1 MIKIQVIFAF
11 LHFLFFCIFF
21 LGTNSNE
28 AQYQLIWI
36 PWFFIDFPIS
46 IAFFILKISSL
57 KLNIIALITHG
68 LLGTIWWYYF
78 AKFWFY
84 VFKKIKKFFNNKRT
98 MAFQILIAILHTIA
112 VLFYFQKTLNDDI
125 EYFVYWFVFMIIDFP
140 FSVLFIFLSYFP
152 INLNYVALSVFGIF
166 GTIWW
171 YLLSG
176 LVFNNIFRR
185 KHSL

>member
-1 MIKIQVIFAF
+1 
-11 LHFLFFCIFF
+11 
-21 LGTNSNE
+21 
-28 AQYQLIWI
+28 
-36 PWFFIDFPIS
+36 
-46 IAFFILKISSL
+46 
-57 KLNIIALITHG
+57 
-68 LLGTIWWYYF
+68 
-78 AKFWFY
+78 
-84 VFKKIKKFFNNKRT
+84 
-98 MAFQILIAILHTIA
+98 MAFQILIAILHIIA

-140 FSVLFIFLSYFP
+140 FSILFIFLSYFS

-185 KHSL
+185 KRSL